1 MWSIIL
7 GALIAIGTTIAVEY
21 LRRPQLELSIATAI
35 DLTYAAGER
44 PATSSRYL
52 LVSCTNKPLPRLA
65 RWMSRNAAL
74 QCHGSVTF
82 HHLDGQNF
90 FGRSMPLRWS
100 GSEEPLPLQIVMG
113 AQTGMIVD
121 PSRMSV
127 DSRLDIHVGDSGKV
141 DTAVKF
147 NNEPECYGWC
157 NLNYFSN
164 PQWRNPDWKI
174 PPGRYLVKVVVVSA
188 DQRCEGVFRL
198 INDVAQQ
205 DFRLEPRQPQDPLV

>member
-1 MWSIIL
+1 
-7 GALIAIGTTIAVEY
+7 
-21 LRRPQLELSIATAI
+21 
-35 DLTYAAGER
+35 
-44 PATSSRYL
+44 
-52 LVSCTNKPLPRLA
+52 
-65 RWMSRNAAL
+65 
-74 QCHGSVTF
+74 
-82 HHLDGQNF
+82 
-90 FGRSMPLRWS
+90 
-100 GSEEPLPLQIVMG
+100 
-113 AQTGMIVD
+113 
-121 PSRMSV
+121 
-127 DSRLDIHVGDSGKV
+127 
-141 DTAVKF
+141 VKF